1 MSQMKLRDTWVT
13 AVNKSGEAVT
23 LLAPTLLD
31 DTFTAIGRI
40 NQDLRQDPV
49 TQVLGI
55 SMHAFQG
62 RGILVTTPGS
72 GKLRIFLRV
81 TPDEFG
87 CAGMFIDT
95 ITYIREKIQTDE
107 QRAVL
112 DRILI
117 NRLRER
123 EDKVL
128 TLEQGQ
134 AQQFQ
139 LGA

>member
-1 MSQMKLRDTWVT
+1 
-13 AVNKSGEAVT
+13 
-23 LLAPTLLD
+23 
-31 DTFTAIGRI
+31 
-40 NQDLRQDPV
+40 
-49 TQVLGI
+49 
-55 SMHAFQG
+55 
-62 RGILVTTPGS
+62 
-72 GKLRIFLRV
+72 
-81 TPDEFG
+81 
-87 CAGMFIDT
+87 MFIDT